1 MKDKLKNPWFWLG
14 IVSIIFASAGID
26 FNSLTSW
33 QLFGHALM
41 SIIQNPVALMAVIG
55 GVLGV
60 FNDNSSKGL
69 DKIKTIEMT
78 DDSKDIPG
86 VCWSNANNKWKA
98 YINIDGKQKH
108 LGYFDDIEDAIKAR
122 KEAESIY
129 K

>member
-69 DKIKTIEMT
+69 DKIKTMEMT

-86 VCWSNANNKWKA
+86 VCWSNASNKWRA

>member
-60 FNDNSSKGL
+60 FNDNSTKGL
-69 DKIKTIEMT
+69 DKIKTIDIT

-86 VCWSNANNKWKA
+86 VCWSNASNKWRA

>member
-1 MKDKLKNPWFWLG
+1 MKNKLKNPWFWLG

-60 FNDNSSKGL
+60 FNDNSTKGL
-69 DKIKTIEMT
+69 DKIKTIDMT

-86 VCWSNANNKWKA
+86 VCWSNTSNKWRA